1 MKLYLSGHEYRY
13 AVEQSLLT
21 LFPDQR
27 PEYPDADPSA
37 DEDAAW
43 SALQMPHQG
52 EENIRA
58 SACIPTS
65 VLPSASVSRTSAP
78 IPASVPPS
86 AFRLWIV
93 VGVRFL
99 RRGKRGRTVPD
110 KIGVVEI
117 LLKNRA
123 PRGWNPANNS

>member
-58 SACIPTS
+58 SVSQMNMPEAEDFMREFAPS
-65 VLPSASVSRTSAP
+65 FMLPLDA
-78 IPASVPPS
+78 
-86 AFRLWIV
+86 L
-93 VGVRFL
+93 
-99 RRGKRGRTVPD
+99 
-110 KIGVVEI
+110 
-117 LLKNRA
+117 N
-123 PRGWNPANNS
+123 

>member
-52 EENIRA
+52 EAKERRQ
-58 SACIPTS
+58 SERS
-65 VLPSASVSRTSAP
+65 VESFS
-78 IPASVPPS
+78 
-86 AFRLWIV
+86 
-93 VGVRFL
+93 
-99 RRGKRGRTVPD
+99 
-110 KIGVVEI
+110 
-117 LLKNRA
+117 
-123 PRGWNPANNS
+123 

>member
-52 EENIRA
+52 EENIPR
-58 SACIPTS
+58 SACIQYQGTGL
-65 VLPSASVSRTSAP
+65 LPP
-78 IPASVPPS
+78 FP
-86 AFRLWIV
+86 
-93 VGVRFL
+93 GVR
-99 RRGKRGRTVPD
+99 
-110 KIGVVEI
+110 
-117 LLKNRA
+117 
-123 PRGWNPANNS
+123 

>member
-52 EENIRA
+52 
-58 SACIPTS
+58 
-65 VLPSASVSRTSAP
+65 
-78 IPASVPPS
+78 
-86 AFRLWIV
+86 
-93 VGVRFL
+93 
-99 RRGKRGRTVPD
+99 
-110 KIGVVEI
+110 
-117 LLKNRA
+117 
-123 PRGWNPANNS
+123 